1 MIKFSRVSV
10 GRKLRRHKKAAIA
23 GGFRVFFAIQ
33 YFQTDRD
40 PSSACGF
47 G

>member
-1 MIKFSRVSV
+1 MRAIP
-10 GRKLRRHKKAAIA
+10 GAHKKAARFA
-23 GGFRVFFAIQ
+23 GGFRVFFAFQ

-40 PSSACGF
+40 PSSASGF